1 MNVMDWGANSA
12 DAARN
17 YEEYLGPAMFEPLA
31 LATAEAVEAGPGDG
45 ALDVACGTGIL
56 SRVLSARVGAS
67 GRVVGLDLGEGMLA
81 AARSHPSPG
90 AEIDYVQGSAQDLPY
105 ADGEFTI
112 VTCQQGLQFFPDKAA
127 ALSEFRRVLAPAG
140 RLGIACWGPSSEQGG
155 FRLIGEALDRHYGS
169 DVGDLIR
176 SPFQLGDPA
185 VLRQLLEEA
194 GFGDVVV
201 EIERV
206 EAGFPDAD
214 HFAPRVISAGPVAGA
229 FFAGDAARQGAV
241 TADVAEALA
250 PYRDG
255 DTVGFE
261 MPSLVA
267 VARR

>member
-12 DAARN
+12 DAPRN
-17 YEEYLGPAMFEPLA
+17 YEQYLGPAMFEPLA
-31 LATAEAVEAGPGDG
+31 LATAEAVEAGPGDR

-56 SRVLSARVGAS
+56 TRVLSGRVGAG
-67 GRVVGLDLGEGMLA
+67 GRVIGLDLGEGMLA
-81 AARSHPSPG
+81 TARSHSSPG
-90 AEIDYVQGSAQDLPY
+90 APIEYLQGSAQDLPF
-105 ADGEFTI
+105 ADGEFTV
-112 VTCQQGLQFFPDKAA
+112 VTCQQGLQFFPDRAA
-127 ALSEFRRVLAPAG
+127 ALAEFRRVLTPAG
-140 RLGIACWGPSSEQGG
+140 RLGIACWGATAEQAG
-155 FRLIGEALDRHYGS
+155 FKLIGEALDRHYGS

-185 VLRQLLEEA
+185 ALRLLLEEA

-214 HFAPRVISAGPVAGA
+214 HFAPRVISAGPVADA
-229 FFAGDAARQGAV
+229 FAAGDSEQQQAV
-241 TADVAEALA
+241 TADVARALA

-255 DTVGFE
+255 DRVAFE